1 MREATQM
8 TEPSDLEG
16 AIEMIRQSAA
26 GIADRKSLTR
36 IRRLRFTMPGFDPSM
51 WRDMCEMGW
60 PGLRVP
66 EDRGGVGLGLSAY
79 CALAEELGAA
89 LAPEPL
95 IGAALAAV
103 LLDNEALDAQ
113 LSGASL
119 VLPAWQDSRDA
130 IVPSAELRVEDGR
143 LYGRKLYV
151 KMAEGADA
159 FLLIGPTISWL
170 VDAHSYGVWLETTE
184 TQDGGHLST
193 VILEG
198 ATGRPV
204 ARDPQPALAEAC
216 LATSAYLL
224 GMIDAALTKTV
235 EYLGVR
241 VQFGKLIGSFQAL
254 QHRAVDLKLQVELTR
269 ASVED
274 AALRWDRDPAS
285 PASYAAISRAKV
297 RATGAAMLVT
307 RQCIQ
312 LHGGIGFTDEHDIG
326 LYLRKAMVTA
336 PQFGSVA
343 LHKANYARL
352 LPVGEGN

>member
-1 MREATQM
+1 M
-8 TEPSDLEG
+8 TEASDLDG
-16 AIEMIRQSAA
+16 AIAMIRQSAA
-26 GIADRKSLTR
+26 GIADRASLTR
-36 IRRLRFTMPGFDPSM
+36 IRNLRFTMPGFERSV

-60 PGLRVP
+60 PGLRLP
-66 EDRGGVGLGLSAY
+66 EERGGVGMGVSAY

-95 IGAALAAV
+95 IGAALAAALV
-103 LLDNEALDAQ
+103 DDDTLDLL
-113 LSGASL
+113 LSGVSL
-119 VLPAWQDSRDA
+119 VLPAWQDERDA
-130 IVPSAELRVEDGR
+130 LTPSADLRVEGGR

-159 FLLIGPTISWL
+159 FLAIGRTMSWL
-170 VDAHSYGVWLETTE
+170 IDADASGVCLETVE

-193 VILEG
+193 LILEG
-198 ATGRPV
+198 ATGRPI

-224 GMIDAALTKTV
+224 GMIDAALAKTV
-235 EYLGVR
+235 EYLGMR
-241 VQFGKLIGSFQAL
+241 EQFGKKIGSFQAL
-254 QHRAVDLKLQVELTR
+254 QHRAVDLRLQAELTR

-274 AALRWDRDPAS
+274 AAMRWDRDPAS
-285 PASYAAISRAKV
+285 PASYAAISRAKI
-297 RATGAAMLVT
+297 RAAGAAMLTT

-326 LYLRKAMVTA
+326 LYLRKAMTTA
-336 PQFGSVA
+336 PQFGSAA

>member
-1 MREATQM
+1 M
-8 TEPSDLEG
+8 TDASDLDG
-16 AIEMIRQSAA
+16 AIAMIRQSAA
-26 GIADRKSLTR
+26 GIADRASLKR
-36 IRRLRFTMPGFDPSM
+36 IRNLRFAMPGFERSM
-51 WRDMCEMGW
+51 WHDMCEMGW
-60 PGLRVP
+60 PGLRLP
-66 EDRGGVGLGLSAY
+66 EERGGVGMGLSAY

-95 IGAALAAV
+95 IGAALAASLV
-103 LLDNEALDAQ
+103 DDDTLDLL
-113 LSGASL
+113 LSGVSL
-119 VLPAWQDSRDA
+119 VLPAWQDERDA
-130 IVPSAELRVEDGR
+130 LAPSADLRVEGGL

-159 FLLIGPTISWL
+159 FLVIGRTMSWL
-170 VDAHSYGVWLETTE
+170 IDASAPGVCLETVE

-193 VILEG
+193 LILEG
-198 ATGRPV
+198 ATGRPI
-204 ARDPQPALAEAC
+204 ARDPQAALAEAC

-224 GMIDAALTKTV
+224 GLMDAALAKTV

-241 VQFGKLIGSFQAL
+241 VQFGKVIGTFQAL
-254 QHRAVDLKLQVELTR
+254 QHRAVDLRLQVELTR

-297 RATGAAMLVT
+297 RAAGAAMLIT